1 MKPPEPPCLK
11 ASVDPLQRW
20 GGGSVR
26 LGIARIE
33 GTGTEE
39 RREGAEA
46 RNARNERVGRRRGA
60 TLLLSCM
67 RIKVAQQELRG
78 DHFTTPAATAGL
90 SSLLAEGLIR

>member
-11 ASVDPLQRW
+11 ASVDPLQMW

-46 RNARNERVGRRRGA
+46 RNARNERVGRRRGGNVRDDGGREGGREGGRRE
-60 TLLLSCM
+60 TLQV
-67 RIKVAQQELRG
+67 RARG
-78 DHFTTPAATAGL
+78 
-90 SSLLAEGLIR
+90 